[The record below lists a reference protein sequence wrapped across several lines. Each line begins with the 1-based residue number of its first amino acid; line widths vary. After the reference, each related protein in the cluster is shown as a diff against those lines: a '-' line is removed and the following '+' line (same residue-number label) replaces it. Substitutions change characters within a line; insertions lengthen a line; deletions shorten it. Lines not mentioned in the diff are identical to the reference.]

1 MTQRQVVAEKY
12 GLFFIHQYGILSTR
26 LRLIIIRNEK
36 MGIFNYSKR
45 RKIDDLIVIE
55 ALLYA
60 QKPWRESNE
69 SAEQEIVSAVEVEEK
84 DSTAPSIRYSLKPR
98 DDGEPKY
105 NTKDT
110 SNQSQEEHSE
120 ILTAFPDLR
129 NKVFGEN
136 SKSCRTLINEYIA
149 RDNLVPAEVYK
160 KALIDRRL
168 FSKVMASDDYAPSF
182 DTLIALGIALQL
194 TYDEE
199 CELLNSAGLSF
210 APTKRDKVIRYFFE
224 KRYYNIF
231 EINDCLYQLGYKIL
245 GERIK
250 CRF

>member
-1 MTQRQVVAEKY
+1 
-12 GLFFIHQYGILSTR
+12 
-26 LRLIIIRNEK
+26 
-36 MGIFNYSKR
+36 MGIFNFFKR

-60 QKPWRESNE
+60 QKPWRECNE
-69 SAEQEIVSAVEVEEK
+69 SVEQEKALAVVVEEK
-84 DSTAPSIRYSLKPR
+84 DSTAPDIRFSLKPR

-110 SNQSQEEHSE
+110 ADHHREEEDCCE
-120 ILTAFPDLR
+120 ILASFPDLLK
-129 NKVFGEN
+129 KVNGEKK
-136 SKSCRTLINEYIA
+136 KSCRTLINEYIA

-168 FSKVMASDDYAPSF
+168 FSKIMASDDYVPSF
-182 DTLIALGIALQL
+182 DTLIALGIALKL

-210 APTKRDKVIRYFFE
+210 AHTKRDKVIRYFFE